1 MMYNP
6 PHPGEVFNELY
17 LNPSGMTVEQMA
29 SSLVTAPTVLRLLIN
44 GDIEMTKNMAVK
56 IGKHF
61 GCSPKPWRKM
71 QADYDWWQLR

>member
-17 LNPSGMTVEQMA
+17 LKPSGMTVEQA
-29 SSLVTAPTVLRLLIN
+29 SRRMMTQSVVL
-44 GDIEMTKNMAVK
+44 
-56 IGKHF
+56 
-61 GCSPKPWRKM
+61 KPWRKM